1 MFVIEKYENEILQG
15 VENSKASVISVPT
28 GTGKSVYLTY
38 QISKMN
44 KDGRTFVAVPRRMIA
59 MGLQKAVKK
68 FFNYEAGLIMRGVK
82 NFSRG
87 LNFITHQSYINM
99 YKDGKINEND
109 ILIIDEAHEI
119 SVHTEILQFFGKSM
133 KKVILLS
140 ATIDVEKVKAY
151 YENDCYAFV
160 LEEERK
166 YKIEKIHSD
175 TPYSDIIT
183 MYLDSRVVVG
193 VSGEDEYKRLLEF
206 LPKGVQ
212 HFYVHGQMEEHEHEK
227 FINYR
232 GNCVIFGTEVLM
244 SGVTVENLDVIVPP
258 LKKKS
263 IVNNKITLVNL
274 SHAEINQWCGRVGRQ
289 YDGIAIMD
297 KMVID
302 YPHLFPQFPEPEI
315 QRGGE
320 ALQQLLLT
328 LSNLDINPD
337 DLMNRPDESLKVS
350 ALEML
355 KRNNLLDESGK
366 PTEVGLFVLNNDMS
380 IEEGM
385 LVYAGQKLGIE
396 NNARKIGAVINAGN
410 PYRKATHYPAYNTF
424 VKTHPFNFSQH
435 YAVVSVIENTDL
447 ATNVIEDAKQ
457 YGFYYKGV
465 KMLKKQFAFIDEK
478 FEDYVEL
485 TDELLKTLF
494 RTAMPDNQCTS
505 MRNGYITK
513 NGVRIVDGYANSR
526 AYTSTGYVSLS
537 PVPLRNAILSSL
549 FTYL

>member
-1 MFVIEKYENEILQG
+1 MFVIEKHADEILQG
-15 VENSKASVISVPT
+15 IESHKASIISVPT
-28 GTGKSVYLTY
+28 GTGKSVYLTF
-38 QISKMN
+38 QISRMN
-44 KDGRTFVAVPRRMIA
+44 KEGRTFVAVPRRMIA

-68 FFNYEAGLIMRGVK
+68 FFNYDAGLIMRGVK
-82 NFSRG
+82 KFSKG

-99 YKDGKINEND
+99 YRDGKINEND

-140 ATIDVEKVKAY
+140 ATIDVEKVKDY
-151 YENDCYAFV
+151 YENECYAFV

-166 YKIEKIHSD
+166 YNIEKKYSD
-175 TPYSDIIT
+175 TPYSDIIS
-183 MYLDSRVVVG
+183 MYLDGRVVIG

-274 SHAEINQWCGRVGRQ
+274 SHAEIKQWCGRVGRQ
-289 YDGIAIMD
+289 YDGTAIID
-297 KMVID
+297 KMVVD
-302 YPHLFPQFPEPEI
+302 SPHLFPQFPEPEI
-315 QRGGE
+315 KRGGE

-328 LSNLDINPD
+328 LSNLDINSD
-337 DLMNRPDESLKVS
+337 DLMNKPDESLKVS

-355 KRNNLLDESGK
+355 KRNGLLDESGK
-366 PTEVGLFVLNNDMS
+366 PTDVGLFVLNNDMS

-396 NNARKIGAVINAGN
+396 NTARKIGAVINAGN

-424 VKTHPFNFSQH
+424 VKTNPFNFSQH
-435 YAVVSVIENTDL
+435 YAVVSVVENTDL
-447 ATNVIEDAKQ
+447 ATNVLEDAKQ

-478 FEDYVEL
+478 FEDEIEL
-485 TDELLKTLF
+485 TEELLKSLF
-494 RTAMPDNQCTS
+494 RAAMPDNQCTS
-505 MRNGYITK
+505 FKISYINGD
-513 NGVRIVDGYANSR
+513 GERIVDGYTNSR
-526 AYTSTGYVSLS
+526 AYSSTGYASLS
-537 PVPLRNAILSSL
+537 PIRLKYGMLSSL